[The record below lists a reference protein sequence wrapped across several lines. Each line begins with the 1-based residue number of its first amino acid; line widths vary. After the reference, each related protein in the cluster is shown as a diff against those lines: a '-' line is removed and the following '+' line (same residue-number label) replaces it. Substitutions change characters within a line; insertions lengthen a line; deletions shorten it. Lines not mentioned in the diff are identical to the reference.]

1 MCCPACRE
9 GSQSPLSGTSPAT
22 ERVLAMTRSPSVP
35 GGDSVVHLI
44 IRKPYNLGW
53 RHRPG
58 DGRVELS
65 ISAEATAG
73 AVAAELEVSLPV
85 RMLPHRLSFDADQ
98 HHHSVRR
105 LVPSALCALSLS
117 RIAAG
122 DGIRSDIA
130 WRPAVPGGC
139 RSWTICLLGATS

>member
-1 MCCPACRE
+1 MTRVCCPARRE
-9 GSQSPLSGTSPAT
+9 GSQSPLSGTSPAS

-73 AVAAELEVSLPV
+73 AVAAELEVRPPV
-85 RMLPHRLSFDADQ
+85 CTPLHERFSDANQ
-98 HHHSVRR
+98 HHYSV
-105 LVPSALCALSLS
+105 
-117 RIAAG
+117 
-122 DGIRSDIA
+122 
-130 WRPAVPGGC
+130 
-139 RSWTICLLGATS
+139 

>member
-1 MCCPACRE
+1 MHVPRLMHDRSAPARRE
-9 GSQSPLSGTSPAT
+9 GSQSPLSGTSPAS

-73 AVAAELEVSLPV
+73 AVAAELEVRPPV
-85 RMLPHRLSFDADQ
+85 RTPLHRRFFDAKAAIIRAC
-98 HHHSVRR
+98 SI
-105 LVPSALCALSLS
+105 LSYPLCALLLAAVLLRS
-117 RIAAG
+117 IACSPTMHEACDARG
-122 DGIRSDIA
+122 
-130 WRPAVPGGC
+130 
-139 RSWTICLLGATS
+139 L